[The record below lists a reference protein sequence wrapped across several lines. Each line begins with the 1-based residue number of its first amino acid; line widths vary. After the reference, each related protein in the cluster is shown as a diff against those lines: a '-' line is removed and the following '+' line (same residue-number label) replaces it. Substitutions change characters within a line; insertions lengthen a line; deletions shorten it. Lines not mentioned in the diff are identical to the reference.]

1 MSLIQNPIL
10 NLKST
15 LGRNLEAKVDV
26 DEAVIRLEH
35 ISLNFADLSVLRDVN
50 LEVESG
56 EFIALLG
63 PSGGG
68 KSTLLRVVAGLL
80 DSSTKKQQVNL
91 TGKVNVKASTAI
103 VFQDYRLLPWL
114 TVRDNIRLP
123 NTLTG
128 HGEAPEVVLEQVG
141 MSDYADLYPHQL
153 SGGMQARIAIAR
165 ALAQDADVLLMD
177 EPFAA
182 LDALVRERFNEELKR
197 LHKKTGK
204 TIIFITHSIREAVYL
219 ADRVVVLKD
228 GSIDTIMDTRNEGR
242 ITAYESGSEAE
253 LRDLIGTADS
263 TKIKGLE
270 KQRRFPIEVLG
281 VMVIAALLFMLW
293 NNLAGKVSPLFFPS
307 PLDVWQALFKNQ
319 ALLISHGLATLKV
332 ALLSIGCSLLIGL
345 PIGYAMGKRT
355 AIERLLSPFIV
366 TLQAVPIIIIAPLL
380 VLWLGYGLSPK
391 LVTTTLISIFPVII
405 STMVGVREIG
415 SQYREVFQSI
425 GAGFWGTFGR
435 LELPGSLPVILG
447 GLKLTVT
454 LAVIGTV
461 VSELIFGKPGLGY
474 FANSER
480 LNFRVANAFAAVAI
494 NVILSLF
501 LYFVVALIEQR
512 VLRYRSST

>member
-1 MSLIQNPIL
+1 MVID
-10 NLKST
+10 
-15 LGRNLEAKVDV
+15 DV
-26 DEAVIRLEH
+26 DSAVVGLEH
-35 ISLNFADLSVLRDVN
+35 VSLNFADLSVLRDVN
-50 LEVESG
+50 LQVASG

-80 DSSTKKQQVNL
+80 DASSNKQEVSL
-91 TGKVNVKASTAI
+91 SGDVKVTASTAM

-123 NTLTG
+123 KTLTG
-128 HGEAPEVVLEQVG
+128 RGEAPEVVLEQVG

-165 ALAQDADVLLMD
+165 ALAQDADILLMD

-204 TIIFITHSIREAVYL
+204 TIIFVTHSIREAVYL

-228 GSIDTIMDTRNEGR
+228 GSIDTIMNTADEGR

-253 LRDLIGTADS
+253 LRELIGTADS

-270 KQRRFPIEVLG
+270 KQWRFPIEVLG
-281 VMVIAALLFMLW
+281 VVAISALLLVLW
-293 NNLAGKVSPLFFPS
+293 NSLASSVSPLFFPS
-307 PLDVWQALFKNQ
+307 PLDVWNALFTNQ
-319 ALLISHGLATLKV
+319 ALLINHGLATLKV
-332 ALLSIGCSLLIGL
+332 ALMSIGCSLLIGL
-345 PIGYAMGKRT
+345 PIGYVMGKRT
-355 AIERLLSPFIV
+355 AVERLLSPFIV

-415 SQYREVFQSI
+415 SRYREVFQSI
-425 GAGFWGTFGR
+425 GVGFWGMFGR

-454 LAVIGTV
+454 LALIGTV

-474 FANSER
+474 FANTER
-480 LNFRVANAFAAVAI
+480 LNFRVANAFAAVAV
-494 NVILSLF
+494 NVALSLC
-501 LYFVVALIEQR
+501 LYLVVALIEQR
-512 VLRYRSST
+512 VLRYRKNI